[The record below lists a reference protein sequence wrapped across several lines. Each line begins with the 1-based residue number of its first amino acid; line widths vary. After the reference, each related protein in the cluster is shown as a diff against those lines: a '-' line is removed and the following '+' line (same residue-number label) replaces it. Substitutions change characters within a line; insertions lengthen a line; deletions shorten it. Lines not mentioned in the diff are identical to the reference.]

1 MSQADTPDLHES
13 HERLALLARMTS
25 LFALGVDLDAT
36 LRNVVAVFVP
46 AIAQAAAIDLLEGD
60 TFRRLAF
67 AFDDPKA
74 AKQPPL
80 EMSTESGLS
89 PVEPTIRELLQRGEA
104 RVVQIRTPE
113 NYPFAPAGI
122 GRAEFFRSA
131 LPLSIIFA
139 PLRAHGTVLG
149 MMQVMSMRGTRAYTN
164 DDVALVADIAQRA
177 AFAIH
182 NARLFADLTR
192 ELELSSGALS
202 MLEESEARYRR
213 IFEGN
218 PLPLW
223 LFDIETLRFVDVNPA
238 AVEAYGYSRDEFLA
252 MTILDIRPDEDH
264 ARVHAALRDIN
275 AGTSHPGVFRHRLKD
290 GTLIL
295 VEIHAHDVEVEGRR
309 CRMVQ
314 AIDVTERV
322 HAFESLRSAEE
333 RHRLLT
339 RVTKEAIWE
348 WNADSNTI
356 EWTQAIYDLFHF
368 APGEVLPTGEW
379 FQSRIHP
386 DDLARSLEI
395 QRLLNETATDTLTV
409 SFRFQRG
416 DGSYA
421 TVESRMVIA
430 RRDGKVDRIIGSL
443 ADITTEQAVSEQL
456 AIAQRMEAVGRLA
469 GGVAHDFNNLLTAI
483 RGFASFALDDQLPS
497 SRARDDIEQIL
508 QAADRAAALTRQLLA
523 FSRRQVLQPQ
533 LVHVNEILR
542 NLQKMLA
549 RVLGEDVEVQT
560 FLDNDI
566 AAVVVDPGQLEQ
578 VIMNLVVNARDA
590 MPNGGLLTIETANV
604 FLDEVYAETHADASA
619 GEHVMIAITDS
630 GIGMDTATM
639 ARIFEPFFST
649 KERDKGTGLGL
660 ATSYGIVRQSGGHIW
675 VYSEPGKGSTFKVYL
690 PRAADPDWVAPTA
703 ASETATRLSG
713 NETILVVEDDDRVR
727 RVSTGALT
735 RHGYHVLEARSAE
748 SALNVFSAEEGRIAM
763 VVSDIVL
770 PRMSGIALVKEM
782 RQRRPNLRV
791 LYVSGYTENAFLQSG
806 TFDPG
811 MELLE
816 KPFAPEALA
825 RRVRAI
831 LDRPAPTV
839 IPPAGL
845 P

>member
-1 MSQADTPDLHES
+1 MSHSDQPEAHS
-13 HERLALLARMTS
+13 GHERLALLAKMTS
-25 LFALGVDLDAT
+25 LFAAGIDLEAT
-36 LRNVVAVFVP
+36 LHSVVEVFVP
-46 AIAQAAAIDLLEGD
+46 AIAQAASIDLLEHGA
-60 TFRRLAF
+60 FRRVAF
-67 AFDDPKA
+67 AVSESYSPA
-74 AKQPPL
+74 PPS
-80 EMSTESGLS
+80 EMTRESGLS
-89 PVEPTIRELLQRGEA
+89 ASDRAIRDIMERGEPFVA
-104 RVVQIRTPE
+104 QIHSAGDYLFPPSTP
-113 NYPFAPAGI
+113 
-122 GRAEFFRSA
+122 GRDEFFRNA
-131 LPLSIIFA
+131 IPFSIIFA
-139 PLRAHGTVLG
+139 PLRAHGAVLG
-149 MMQVMSMRGTRAYTN
+149 MMQVVSLRGARMYTA
-164 DDVALVADIAQRA
+164 DDALLVADIAQRA
-177 AFAIH
+177 AIAIH
-182 NARLFADLTR
+182 NAQLVNDLKR
-192 ELELSSGALS
+192 ELELSTSALS
-202 MLEESEARYRR
+202 LLEESEKRYRNS
-213 IFEGN
+213 FEGN

-223 LFDIETLRFVDVNPA
+223 VFDVETLRFVDVNPA
-238 AVEAYGYSRDEFLA
+238 AVAAYGYSRDEFLA
-252 MTILDIRPDEDH
+252 MSILDIRPPEDH
-264 ARVHAALRDIN
+264 ERVMSALQN
-275 AGTSHPGVFRHRLKD
+275 LGQGTHHSGIFRHRRKD
-290 GTLIL
+290 GTVVLAD
-295 VEIHAHDVEVEGRR
+295 IHAHDVEVEGRR

-322 HAFESLRSAEE
+322 HAFDALRIAEE
-333 RHRLLT
+333 RHRLLAG
-339 RVTKEAIWE
+339 VTKEALWE
-348 WNADSNTI
+348 WNAATDTM
-356 EWTQAIYDLFHF
+356 ELTQAMYDLFHF
-368 APGEVLPTGEW
+368 SHDEVTPTREW
-379 FQSRIHP
+379 FRSRIHP
-386 DDLARSLEI
+386 EDAARVNEVQQQVYTSNLESI
-395 QRLLNETATDTLTV
+395 TV
-409 SFRFQRG
+409 PFRFQRG

-421 TVESRMVIA
+421 SVESRIIVA
-430 RRDGKVDRIIGSL
+430 RRDGKIDRIIGSL
-443 ADITTEQAVSEQL
+443 ADVTTEQAVSEQL

-533 LVHVNEILR
+533 LVSVNEILR

-560 FLDNDI
+560 FLDDDV

-590 MPNGGLLTIETANV
+590 MPSGGLLTIETANV
-604 FLDEVYAETHADASA
+604 FLDEAYAETHVHANT

-630 GIGMDTATM
+630 GIGMDATTM

-660 ATSYGIVRQSGGHIW
+660 ATSYGIIRQSGGHIW

-690 PRAADPDWVAPTA
+690 PRATGEDAIAPRTT
-703 ASETATRLSG
+703 SEVATRLSG

-748 SALNVFSAEEGRIAM
+748 SALNVFRAEEERIAM

-770 PRMSGIALVKEM
+770 PRMSGLALVKAM
-782 RQRRPNLRV
+782 RKRRPELRV

-825 RRVRAI
+825 RRVRSI
-831 LDRPAPTV
+831 LDRPAPAV
-839 IPPAGL
+839 VPPAGL

>member
-1 MSQADTPDLHES
+1 MSFLDPQDPHGG
-13 HERLALLARMTS
+13 HERLALLARTTS
-25 LFALGVDLDAT
+25 LFASGIDLNAT
-36 LRNVVAVFVP
+36 LRNVADIFVP
-46 AIAQAAAIDLLEGD
+46 GLAQAAAIDLLEGPA
-60 TFRRLAF
+60 FRRVAF
-67 AFDDPKA
+67 AIDDAGASAP
-74 AKQPPL
+74 PPL
-80 EMSTESGLS
+80 EMTTESGLS
-89 PVEPTIRELLQRGEA
+89 PQERSMHELLQRGEPLVIQVRAFEDFPYPPTSAA
-104 RVVQIRTPE
+104 RAD
-113 NYPFAPAGI
+113 FL
-122 GRAEFFRSA
+122 RAA
-131 LPLSIIFA
+131 MPLSVIVA
-139 PLRAHGTVLG
+139 PLRAHGVVLG
-149 MMQVMSMRGTRAYTN
+149 VMQVMSMRGSRTYSA
-164 DDVALVADIAQRA
+164 DDASLVADVAQRA

-182 NARLFADLTR
+182 NARLVRQLTN
-192 ELELSSGALS
+192 ELELSSNALS
-202 MLEESEARYRR
+202 LLEESERRYRR

-223 LFDIETLRFVDVNPA
+223 LYDLETLRFMDVNPA
-238 AVEAYGYSRDEFLA
+238 AVADYGYSRDEFLA
-252 MTILDIRPDEDH
+252 MSILDIRPDSERDK
-264 ARVHAALRDIN
+264 VHAALRDIER
-275 AGTSHPGVFRHRLKD
+275 GTHQPRVFRHRRKD
-290 GTLIL
+290 GTVIL
-295 VEIHAHDVEVEGRR
+295 AEIHSHDVELEGRR

-322 HAFESLRSAEE
+322 RTLQSLRSAEE

-348 WNADSNTI
+348 WNGDSNTM
-356 EWTQAIYDLFHF
+356 EWTQALYDLFNF
-368 APGEVLPTGEW
+368 APDEVIPTGTW
-379 FQSRIHP
+379 FLSRIHP
-386 DDLARSLEI
+386 DDLGRSHEI
-395 QRLLNETATDTLTV
+395 QRLIAESGTETLTAA
-409 SFRFQRG
+409 FRFQRG

-421 TVESRMVIA
+421 SVESRMVIA
-430 RRDGKVDRIIGSL
+430 RRDGKVERIVGSL
-443 ADITTEQAVSEQL
+443 ADVTTEQAVSEQL

-508 QAADRAAALTRQLLA
+508 QATDRAAALTRQLLA

-533 LVHVNEILR
+533 VVRVNELLR
-542 NLQKMLA
+542 NLLKMLA

-560 FLDNDI
+560 FLDPDV
-566 AAVVVDPGQLEQ
+566 AAVTVDPGQFEQ

-604 FLDEVYAETHADASA
+604 FLDEAYAETHLNATA

-630 GIGMDTATM
+630 GTGMDAATM

-660 ATSYGIVRQSGGHIW
+660 ATSYGIIRQSLGHIW

-690 PRAADPDWVAPTA
+690 PRAASDDACVPRTT
-703 ASETATRLSG
+703 SEGAMHLSG
-713 NETILVVEDDDRVR
+713 SETILVVEDDDRVR

-748 SALNVFSAEEGRIAM
+748 SALNVFKAEEEWIAM
-763 VVSDIVL
+763 VVTDIVL
-770 PRMSGIALVKEM
+770 PRMSGLALVREM
-782 RQRRPNLRV
+782 RQLRPELRV

-806 TFDPG
+806 AIDPA
-811 MELLE
+811 MDLLE

-831 LDRPAPTV
+831 LDRPATPR
-839 IPPAGL
+839 PL
-845 P
+845 DS